1 MGGTLFPAGFGM
13 DWTAIVPLA
22 ALVVLGGV
30 ILALILVRSPRRQQT
45 QDTSPPAPLT
55 PPIDTVI
62 QDTALQSLSSRLA
75 VVEGRIGAIAATLEG
90 VHILQQRVAAIET
103 NMPAAQEAMEKYAD
117 SITRADKRDTERQRR
132 HEKVQGQTAGEAA
145 AALSGAVEHIPA
157 PTAPQNNDAGRPGIL
172 GHGGRGR

>member
-1 MGGTLFPAGFGM
+1 MGWFEIVALAGL
-13 DWTAIVPLA
+13 V
-22 ALVVLGGV
+22 ALLGV
-30 ILALILVRSPRRQQT
+30 ILALILTRAPRSQQT
-45 QDTSPPAPLT
+45 QVTSPPVPAI

-90 VHILQQRVAAIET
+90 VHILQQRVASIET

-132 HEKVQGQTAGEAA
+132 FEKTSGQTAGEAA
-145 AALSGAVEHIPA
+145 AALQGAAPPPA
-157 PTAPQNNDAGRPGIL
+157 ETAPQNNDLKRIGIL
-172 GHGGRGR
+172 GRGGRGR